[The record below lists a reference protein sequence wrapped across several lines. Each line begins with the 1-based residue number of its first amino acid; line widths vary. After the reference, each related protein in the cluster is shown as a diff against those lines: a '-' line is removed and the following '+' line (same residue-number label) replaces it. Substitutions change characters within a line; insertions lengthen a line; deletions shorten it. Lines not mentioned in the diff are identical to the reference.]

1 MLAAPAEVS
10 TDHRHRAWG
19 AASGTGPFAIEANHE
34 PQKVRRRREWDER
47 QRTAQATATTTADWG
62 FCARCDALTQRD
74 PCAVCGRA
82 EVLPSSPGAETPGP
96 LTHPAF
102 AECEPF
108 SLERLPELAR
118 LRPSMVHPFSD
129 ADLDPDLAAWLNET
143 GGGYMPVP
151 DDATP
156 AARRVASTLAI
167 IASRRLAAG
176 DSTQFA
182 LTIAAGRDFIHREL
196 EAMGRGAGLDL
207 LRVYAIVRLLGDLL
221 HVAIDDR
228 RDDGKGVKNPS
239 FTQPLDD

>member
-1 MLAAPAEVS
+1 
-10 TDHRHRAWG
+10 
-19 AASGTGPFAIEANHE
+19 
-34 PQKVRRRREWDER
+34 
-47 QRTAQATATTTADWG
+47 
-62 FCARCDALTQRD
+62 
-74 PCAVCGRA
+74 
-82 EVLPSSPGAETPGP
+82 
-96 LTHPAF
+96 
-102 AECEPF
+102 
-108 SLERLPELAR
+108 
-118 LRPSMVHPFSD
+118 MVHPFSD